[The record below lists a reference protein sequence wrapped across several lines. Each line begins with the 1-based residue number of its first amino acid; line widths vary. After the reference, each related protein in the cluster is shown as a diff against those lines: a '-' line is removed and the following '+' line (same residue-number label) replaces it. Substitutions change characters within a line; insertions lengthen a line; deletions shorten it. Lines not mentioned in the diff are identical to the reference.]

1 MLNITNELK
10 AKLLAA
16 QNAEEV
22 AELVKADGREITAE
36 DAAKLWNEITKC
48 RDQEGKALSPNEL
61 EAVSGGVDRDWLTD
75 GCAATV
81 EPGSDCWG
89 TDYCVWLPVT
99 YEHKPVDSICPVC
112 GTYLYL
118 AEVNYGRTFSGET
131 YRYRCK
137 TCGYE
142 KKVYEN

>member
-1 MLNITNELK
+1 MDQNKKELEQKIAAASSPQELQRILNDAGEKI
-10 AKLLAA
+10 
-16 QNAEEV
+16 
-22 AELVKADGREITAE
+22 GPE
-36 DAAKLWNEITKC
+36 DAAKLFEKLQNCGTA
-48 RDQEGKALSPNEL
+48 QELSPDEL

-142 KKVYEN
+142 KKVYEI